1 MKNKY
6 LIKLSLI
13 FSLLFLLLLTTLFS
27 FLYVISLKPV
37 KINLLDYF
45 DRKSEIYKKYDIREV
60 GSVYV
65 SFNRISKNFEILAED
80 IIIGNNHLDNILI
93 GIDITLSENL
103 FDTTLKIFDGR
114 FDLPVSEK
122 VFLDLNNEEKIGFD
136 KYVNFLNFFKNIEI
150 INSSIELKL
159 KKGEKSKY
167 IFDLLLKGKD
177 DLRILIS
184 KKNEEL
190 DNFLL
195 VEKENDE
202 NLYKLKL
209 KNFSFEFLNSFSKY
223 KDINFEKLVISGKSS
238 FYTNRD
244 TFFQSLE
251 DLNFKINSEI
261 TFETNKGVQ
270 RIFFKDSDL
279 IGMKTNDSFDIKF
292 EFSDRG
298 IYSMFEAKI
307 NLTKQKPS
315 SLKVI
320 SDKVNTF
327 QLLELWPKNFQMSVY
342 EWMLS
347 NSSGNINNFIL
358 NMEFS
363 IFDEFKL
370 KSLKGNFEFSDIEI
384 RYMENM
390 PVVKNLYGKAEF
402 FSSNIIFN
410 ISSGDSEN
418 LDLIKGTVDLFDLDT
433 DLEKANI
440 SLKIKGKNSEVIDY
454 LDKSIIDKNTYSELR
469 DVSGNNIV
477 NLDLSFPLLVNL
489 KTEQIIYESDI
500 NIDQAVYNDFFSD
513 ADIKDFNLDILV
525 NNSKTEFKGGG
536 KLLGS
541 NFTFNGNQI
550 NKNNNLVNSISG
562 NYIIRAESLPKSLFN
577 IEVEDAGLIPI
588 NFKIELMTNNIFK
601 FEGIGNLD
609 KYGISSKFLGENI
622 ITKGGRVRFIISPYG
637 DLNSIFFDLD
647 TENLKVEINAN
658 FDEDTLLNAEV
669 TKLISP
675 NQDFKLKYNKKEN
688 LLKVYGKKLNL
699 INKELPKN
707 KTNEVKK
714 LFFESDLSQL
724 KINQLS
730 FTNPKFNFSLN
741 NGIFDA
747 LEINLVSN
755 EVHHKVFVG
764 DYESKKK
771 FVLESNYLPDL
782 IDIFGKDLGITRGS
796 LKIEGYKNNLS
807 NNFEGMIAGKDI
819 VFSDAPFFA
828 DFFSLFSLQGLAQK
842 IKDGGIIF
850 DKLNAKYEFGDEK
863 LRIIDSLLKGSELG
877 IQFDSVVGLDSDY
890 FLTNGSIIPAYTLNT
905 LITKF
910 PIVGDII
917 TAGSPEDGLIG
928 ANFKIENNDTGELEV
943 SYNPI
948 SVFVPNIIKNFLT
961 D

>member
-1 MKNKY
+1 M
-6 LIKLSLI
+6 
-13 FSLLFLLLLTTLFS
+13 
-27 FLYVISLKPV
+27 
-37 KINLLDYF
+37 
-45 DRKSEIYKKYDIREV
+45 
-60 GSVYV
+60 

-675 NQDFKLKYNKKEN
+675 NQDFKLKYNKKQN
-688 LLKVYGKKLNL
+688 LLKVYGNKLNL
-699 INKELPKN
+699 INEEIPKN
-707 KTNEVKK
+707 KTNQIKR
-714 LFFESDLSQL
+714 LFFQSDLNQL

-730 FTNPKFNFSLN
+730 FADPKFNFSLS
-741 NGIFDA
+741 NGIFDT

-807 NNFEGMIAGKDI
+807 NNFEGMIAGNDI

-877 IQFDSVVGLDSDY
+877 IQFDSVIGLDSDY

-928 ANFKIENNDTGELEV
+928 ANFKIENNNSGELEV

>member
-13 FSLLFLLLLTTLFS
+13 FSLLFLLLLTSLFS

-320 SDKVNTF
+320 SDKINTF

-755 EVHHKVFVG
+755 EVHHKVFIG
-764 DYESKKK
+764 DYESEKK

-782 IDIFGKDLGITRGS
+782 INIFGKNLGVTRGS

-877 IQFDSVVGLDSDY
+877 IQFDSVIGLDSDY

-928 ANFKIENNDTGELEV
+928 ANFKIENNNSGELEV

>member
-13 FSLLFLLLLTTLFS
+13 FSLLFLLLLTSLFS

-550 NKNNNLVNSISG
+550 NKKGNLVNSISG

-755 EVHHKVFVG
+755 EVHHKVFIG
-764 DYESKKK
+764 DYESEKK

-782 IDIFGKDLGITRGS
+782 INIFGKNLGVTRGS

-877 IQFDSVVGLDSDY
+877 IQFDSVIGLDSDY

-928 ANFKIENNDTGELEV
+928 ANFKIENNNSGELEV

>member
-13 FSLLFLLLLTTLFS
+13 FSLLFLLLLTSLFS

-669 TKLISP
+669 TKLISS
-675 NQDFKLKYNKKEN
+675 NQHYKLKYNKKEN
-688 LLKVYGKKLNL
+688 LHKVYAKKLNL

-755 EVHHKVFVG
+755 EVHHKVFIG
-764 DYESKKK
+764 DYESEKK

-782 IDIFGKDLGITRGS
+782 INIFGKNLGVTRGS

-877 IQFDSVVGLDSDY
+877 IQFDSVIGLDSDY

-928 ANFKIENNDTGELEV
+928 ANFKIENNNSGELEV

>member
-13 FSLLFLLLLTTLFS
+13 FSLLFLLLLTSLFS

-658 FDEDTLLNAEV
+658 FDEDNLLNAEV

-755 EVHHKVFVG
+755 EVHHKVFIG
-764 DYESKKK
+764 DYESEKK

-782 IDIFGKDLGITRGS
+782 INIFGKNLGVTRGS

-877 IQFDSVVGLDSDY
+877 IQFDSVIGLDSDY

-928 ANFKIENNDTGELEV
+928 ANFKIENNNSGELEV

>member
-13 FSLLFLLLLTTLFS
+13 FSLLFLLLLTSLFS

-755 EVHHKVFVG
+755 EVHHKVFIG
-764 DYESKKK
+764 DYESEKK

-782 IDIFGKDLGITRGS
+782 INIFGKNLGVTRGS

-877 IQFDSVVGLDSDY
+877 IQFDSVIGLDSDY

-928 ANFKIENNDTGELEV
+928 ANFKIENNNSGELEV

>member
-13 FSLLFLLLLTTLFS
+13 FSLLFLLVLTSLLS
-27 FLYVISLKPV
+27 FLYIISLKPV
-37 KINLLDYF
+37 KINFLDYF

-65 SFNRISKNFEILAED
+65 SFNKISKNFEILAED
-80 IIIGNNHLDNILI
+80 IIVGNNHLDNILI

-103 FDTTLKIFDGR
+103 FDTTLKIFDSR
-114 FDLPVSEK
+114 FDLPVSDK
-122 VFLDLNNEEKIGFD
+122 NFLDFNGEEKIGFD
-136 KYVNFLNFFKNIEI
+136 KYINFLDFFKNIEVV
-150 INSSIELKL
+150 NSSIELNSKN
-159 KKGEKSKY
+159 GERLKY

-184 KKNEEL
+184 EKTKEL
-190 DNFLL
+190 DNFIL
-195 VEKENDE
+195 VEKENGE
-202 NLYKLKL
+202 NFYKLKI
-209 KNFSFEFLNSFSKY
+209 KNFSFEFLNTFSKY
-223 KDINFEKLVISGKSS
+223 KSINFEKFEISGKSN

-244 TFFQSLE
+244 TFFQNLE
-251 DLNFKINSEI
+251 DLNFKINSEFS
-261 TFETNKGVQ
+261 FETNKGFQ
-270 RIFFKDSDL
+270 KIFLKDSKL
-279 IGMKTNDSFDIKF
+279 IGKKINDSFNIKF
-292 EFSDRG
+292 ELSDRG
-298 IYSMFEAKI
+298 IYSMLEAKV
-307 NLTKQKPS
+307 NLSNQKPS
-315 SLKVI
+315 SFKVI
-320 SDKVNTF
+320 SDKLNIF

-342 EWMLS
+342 EWMLN

-358 NMEFS
+358 NMELS

-370 KSLKGNFEFSDIEI
+370 KSLKGNFEFSDTEI

-390 PVVKNLYGKAEF
+390 PVVKNLYGKADF

-418 LDLIKGTVDLFDLDT
+418 LDLIEGTVDLFDLDT
-433 DLEKANI
+433 DVEKANI

-469 DVSGNNIV
+469 DISGNNVV

-489 KTEQIIYESDI
+489 KTEQITYESNI
-500 NIDQAVYNDFFSD
+500 NIEQAVYNDFFSD
-513 ADIKDFNLDILV
+513 ADIKDFNLYILV

-536 KLLGS
+536 RLFGS
-541 NFTFNGNQI
+541 YFTFKGNQI
-550 NKNNNLVNSISG
+550 SKKGNLVNSISG
-562 NYIIRAESLPKSLFN
+562 NYIISAESLPKSLFH
-577 IEVEDAGLIPI
+577 IEIKDAGLIPI
-588 NFKIELMTNNIFK
+588 DFKIEQMTNNLFK

-609 KYGISSKFLGENI
+609 KYGMSSNFLGENI
-622 ITKGGRVRFIISPYG
+622 ITTGGRVRFIISPYG

-647 TENLKVEINAN
+647 TDNLEIEINAN
-658 FDEDTLLNAEV
+658 FDEDALLNAEV

-675 NQDFKLKYNKKEN
+675 NQDFKLKYNKKQN
-688 LLKVYGKKLNL
+688 LLKVYGNKLNL
-699 INKELPKN
+699 INEAIPKS
-707 KTNEVKK
+707 KTNEIKR
-714 LFFESDLSQL
+714 LFFQSDLSQL

-730 FTNPKFNFSLN
+730 FADPKFNFSLS
-741 NGIFDA
+741 NGIFDT

-755 EVHHKVFVG
+755 DVHHKVFVG

-782 IDIFGKDLGITRGS
+782 IDVLGKDLGITRGS

-807 NNFEGMIAGKDI
+807 NNFEGMIAGNDI

-850 DKLNAKYEFGDEK
+850 DKLNAKYEFSDEK

-877 IQFDSVVGLDSDY
+877 IQFDSVIGLDSDY

-928 ANFKIENNDTGELEV
+928 ANFKIENNNTGELEV